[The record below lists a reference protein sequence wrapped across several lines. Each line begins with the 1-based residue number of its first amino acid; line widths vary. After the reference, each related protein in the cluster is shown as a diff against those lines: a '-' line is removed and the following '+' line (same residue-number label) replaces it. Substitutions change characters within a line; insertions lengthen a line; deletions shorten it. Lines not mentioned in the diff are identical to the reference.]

1 MRDGRYIR
9 AKGIVAPK
17 ERLRDKQA
25 MRRAALL
32 IGFSS
37 LGLPFT
43 TIAVRAED
51 GVTNIPEIVVTGKTS
66 RPVGPDASIVA
77 KDTLTGTKTDTPIID
92 IPSAISVV
100 TVKELE
106 KRKVT
111 DLQEAVS
118 YTAGVLTDEFGSDDR
133 YDYFRIRGFDSTT
146 LGTYRDG
153 LNARVPAWYT
163 AARVEPYGLERV
175 EVLKGSTSS
184 LFGLNS
190 PGGLINAITKRPQD
204 TPHAEVYTTF
214 GDNHVETGTDF
225 GGPLDQDGVFSY
237 RITAKWQNA
246 DLGRD
251 DSNDD
256 RIYVAPALTISPDA
270 STSLTLLADYNK
282 RKTSPAAD
290 IPQGVNM
297 DIGTFLGEPD
307 YNKFNTTQKDIG
319 YLFSHQFDNGLTFRQ
334 TARYS
339 HVYLDYKQVYGAS
352 TDPTADRTA
361 FAVNGKADRFAI
373 DNQLEYDYS
382 SGIHETKTLIGT
394 DFAYDD
400 TAEDIDFGTAKGID
414 IYNPSYCGLSCINVS
429 PWVYWRVKQ
438 AALGIYAQEQWTI
451 DDRWMI
457 TAGGRYDY
465 VNTKADY
472 LLTNTSDNNTA
483 EAFTKRI
490 GLSYKITPELAAY
503 ANYSTSFQPLVT
515 PTANGYSLGGTLK
528 PQEGEQY
535 EIGMKY
541 KPDSFDALFTMAL
554 FDLTQTNVPAN
565 VTPVLQRQIGKV
577 GVRGVE
583 LEAKMALNDR
593 WNATLAYSYW
603 DGKIKEDGTSG
614 NAGNRPERVP
624 DHIASAWLDY
634 TIPGN
639 GQRGDLNIGGGVRYI
654 GSSYGDAANTV
665 KVDGYTVFDA
675 AVTYKATDHVTLALN
690 AKNLFDR
697 EYITTCYYGTCYYGD
712 RRTVLGT
719 VKVNW

>member
-1 MRDGRYIR
+1 MRDGRYTR

-17 ERLRDKQA
+17 EGLGNKPA
-25 MRRAALL
+25 MSHAALL
-32 IGFSS
+32 VGLASFS
-37 LGLPFT
+37 LPFT
-43 TIAVRAED
+43 TIPVLAED
-51 GVTNIPEIVVTGKTS
+51 GATNIPEIVVTGKTS
-66 RPVGPDASIVA
+66 RPVGPDDSIVA

-106 KRKVT
+106 KRKVN

-153 LNARVPAWYT
+153 LNARIPAWYT

-225 GGPLDQDGVFSY
+225 GGPLDKDGVFSY

-251 DSNDD
+251 DTNDD

-270 STSLTLLADYNK
+270 STSLTLLTDYNK
-282 RKTSPAAD
+282 RKTSPSAD

-307 YNKFNTTQKDIG
+307 FNKFNTTQKDIG
-319 YLFSHQFDNGLTFRQ
+319 YLFSHEFDNGLTFRQ

-352 TDPTADRTA
+352 TDPNADRTA
-361 FAVNGKADRFAI
+361 FAVNGKANRFAI

-400 TAEDIDFGTAKGID
+400 TTENIDYGTAKGID
-414 IYNPSYCGLSCINVS
+414 IYNPVYCGLSCINTS

-577 GVRGVE
+577 GVRGIE

-614 NAGNRPERVP
+614 NVGNRPERVP

>member
-1 MRDGRYIR
+1 MRSTGIAPQKKSLKVR
-9 AKGIVAPK
+9 ASVSHT
-17 ERLRDKQA
+17 
-25 MRRAALL
+25 ALL
-32 IGFSS
+32 AGLAGF
-37 LGLPFT
+37 GLPLLT
-43 TIAVRAED
+43 LPALAED
-51 GVTNIPEIVVTGKTS
+51 GVTDLPTIVVTGKTS
-66 RPVGPDASIVA
+66 RPVGPDDSIVA
-77 KDTLTGTKTDTPIID
+77 KETLTGTKTDTPIID
-92 IPSAISVV
+92 IPSAVSVV

-153 LNARVPAWYT
+153 LNARIPAWYT

-204 TPHAEVYTTF
+204 TPHAEVYTTL
-214 GDNHVETGTDF
+214 GDHHVETGTDF
-225 GGPLDQDGVFSY
+225 GGPIDPDGVFSY
-237 RITAKWQNA
+237 RVTAKWQNA

-251 DSNDD
+251 YSNDN
-256 RIYVAPALTISPDA
+256 RVYVAPALTISPDA
-270 STSLTLLADYNK
+270 STSFTLLTDYNK
-282 RKTSPAAD
+282 RKTSPATG
-290 IPQGVNM
+290 IPQGVNL

-319 YLFSHQFDNGLTFRQ
+319 YLFSHEFDNGLTFRQ

-339 HVYLDYKQVYGAS
+339 HVDLDYQQVYGAT
-352 TDPTADRTA
+352 TDASADRSA
-361 FAVNGKADRFAI
+361 FAVKGKADRFAI

-414 IYNPSYCGLSCINVS
+414 IYNPSYCGLSCINAS
-429 PWVYWRVKQ
+429 PWIYWRVKQ
-438 AALGIYAQEQWTI
+438 AALGVYAQEQWTI

-472 LLTNTSDNNTA
+472 LLTGTSDNNTA

-515 PTANGYSLGGTLK
+515 PTANGYSVGGSLK
-528 PQEGEQY
+528 SQQGEQY

-583 LEAKMALNDR
+583 LEAKMALDDR

-654 GSSYGDAANTV
+654 GSSFGDAANTV
-665 KVDGYTVFDA
+665 KVGGYTVFDA
-675 AVTYKATDHVTLALN
+675 AVTYKATEHVTLALN

-697 EYITTCYYGTCYYGD
+697 EYATTCYFGTCYYGD

-719 VKVNW
+719 VKVSW